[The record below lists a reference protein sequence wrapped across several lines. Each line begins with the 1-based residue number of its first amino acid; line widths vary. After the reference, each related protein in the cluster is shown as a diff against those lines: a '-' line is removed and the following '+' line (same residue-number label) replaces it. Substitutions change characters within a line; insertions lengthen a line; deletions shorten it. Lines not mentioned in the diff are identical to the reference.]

1 MVIDSVTELF
11 LSQFF
16 MLRATLGNFG
26 EHGKELF
33 SSLGQTFFM
42 NENEADRI
50 YNMIRSSEISAISTE
65 KDYYRHLRAKQYLGM
80 ISTSYVYDELT
91 DALINIKGNAIINAA
106 SHGIKYASEATSTS
120 IYQYITGK
128 ALLGDIFFM
137 RILGIMQCEG
147 IICAKDRSRGL
158 KTLEAAASWY
168 DIPSILLALYYGNTT
183 EINLN
188 RLCLSIDNSPY
199 GHLLSLCERKYGYI
213 SGSETYEHKM
223 LVRAFGMGILKRE
236 IFSSAYA
243 KIIYH
248 KTLSLTEKENLVF
261 SYSKEQI
268 MAISG
273 LPLELCHFDMVPLT
287 YGDSDNFDRISF
299 FREKEQSTV
308 IQSFVNSDL
317 RIYEGYRPVC
327 ISSSSQ
333 YMLRVYAD
341 AIKGASDDV
350 HIERFEASDLNEYD
364 FEPNERNILVK
375 NCRADKLN
383 VYFFFLL
390 GKIKESVMCQ
400 IKNFL
405 ITAKRSKFRL
415 SNPAIVLN
423 LGEILPVCFCDREN
437 AKLLEGYCESIV
449 LSDVSSSE
457 TRSAVLSFISEK
469 SRLYKTGDISITES
483 AMDKRVNLGLDKAEN
498 TIDAAIRRNRKINE
512 KIVLTEEMLSEFCNM
527 TKEPCGFGFGG
538 ANNGRK

>member
-106 SHGIKYASEATSTS
+106 SHGIKYASEATATS

-333 YMLRVYAD
+333 YMLRIYAD
-341 AIKGASDDV
+341 AIKGASDVV

-483 AMDKRVNLGLDKAEN
+483 AMDKIVNLGLDKAEN
-498 TIDAAIRRNRKINE
+498 TIDAAIRKNRKINE